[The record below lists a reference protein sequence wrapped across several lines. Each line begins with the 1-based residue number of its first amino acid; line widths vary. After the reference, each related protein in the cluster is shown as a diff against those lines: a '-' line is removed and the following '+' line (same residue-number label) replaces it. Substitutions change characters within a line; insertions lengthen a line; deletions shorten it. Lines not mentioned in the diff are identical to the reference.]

1 MNAPATIQG
10 ESRALTPIKEFQQ
23 QVESREQAFASSLP
37 AHIPMERF
45 KRVVLRA
52 VQKDPNLLNADRASL
67 LSAAMDAAN
76 DGLLPDGRE
85 GAMVIYNTKVGNNW
99 VKKVQWMPM
108 IFGILKKVR
117 NSGELKAL
125 SVRIVYGGDQFRHWI
140 DENGEHLHYEAAD
153 NPDKSI
159 FRRAFAQA
167 LTNSG
172 GVYLEVMDAEDIEKV
187 RNVSRAKDK
196 GPWVDWFEEMA
207 KKTVLRRLAKR
218 LPMSTDLD
226 DLMRRDDAL
235 YDMEGARDR
244 RQVEA
249 PRMLADRLDALA
261 DMRSTDIEHDGGA
274 EDVDPDP
281 ADEPS
286 DAPQQQEPK
295 GKKSTK
301 AGPADDASS
310 PASGSASSESEGSPS
325 PASGAQPPS
334 DPQAPNAPDG
344 GTYSQADARRAGA
357 EAKAKGL
364 SRKAIPAHFR
374 ADELLLSAYLD
385 GFETGEAEDREPG
398 ADG

>member
-1 MNAPATIQG
+1 MNAPATVQQG
-10 ESRALTPIKEFQQ
+10 QSRALTPIKEFQE
-23 QVESREQAFASSLP
+23 QVEQREQAFASSLP

-52 VQKDPNLLNADRASL
+52 VQKDPNLLNADRVSL

-85 GAMVIYNTKVGNNW
+85 GAMVVYNTKQGNGW
-99 VKKVQWMPM
+99 IKKVQWMPM

-235 YDMEGARDR
+235 YDMEGAKDR

-249 PRMLADRLDALA
+249 PRMLSDRLDALA
-261 DMRSTDIEHDGGA
+261 DMRGTDIDHDGGT

-281 ADEPS
+281 SAAVDE
-286 DAPQQQEPK
+286 APANEKAEPA
-295 GKKSTK
+295 K
-301 AGPADDASS
+301 AEKPKPETESGP
-310 PASGSASSESEGSPS
+310 E
-325 PASGAQPPS
+325 
-334 DPQAPNAPDG
+334 PQAAPDG
-344 GTYSQADARRAGA
+344 DAGNGAGSVETPSSGSPAPDNPAPDDGNLSEAHARAAGA
-357 EAKAKGL
+357 EHRAKGMA
-364 SRKAIPAHFR
+364 RKAVPAQFR
-374 ADELLLSAYLD
+374 KEPLLTAFHD
-385 GFETGEAEDREPG
+385 GFDTGVAEDREPG
-398 ADG
+398 SDG

>member
-1 MNAPATIQG
+1 MNAPATVKEG
-10 ESRALTPIKEFQQ
+10 KALTPIKQFQHE
-23 QVESREQAFASSLP
+23 VESREAAFASSLP

-52 VQKDPNLLNADRASL
+52 VQKDPNLLGADRASL

-99 VKKVQWMPM
+99 IKKVQWMPM

-140 DENGEHLHYEAAD
+140 DEGGEHLLYEAAD
-153 NPDKSI
+153 NPDKTI

-167 LTNSG
+167 LTTSG

-235 YDMEGARDR
+235 YNFDEAKQR

-249 PRMLADRLDALA
+249 PRMLNDRLDALA
-261 DMRSTDIEHDGGA
+261 DMRPADSGAHDM
-274 EDVDPDP
+274 DVDPDP
-281 ADEPS
+281 SAENEIESEQSVPTGSDDGEAAPS
-286 DAPQQQEPK
+286 R
-295 GKKSTK
+295 
-301 AGPADDASS
+301 
-310 PASGSASSESEGSPS
+310 PASKSPSEVSSSAS
-325 PASGAQPPS
+325 
-334 DPQAPNAPDG
+334 DG
-344 GTYSQADARRAGA
+344 GEELTEAVARRMGA
-357 EAKAKGL
+357 EARAAGK
-364 SRKAIPAHFR
+364 SRKAVPAACR
-374 ADELLLSAYLD
+374 QEPLLTAYLD
-385 GFETGEAEDREPG
+385 GFDTGEAEDRQPG
-398 ADG
+398 EEG